1 MLCIFTP
8 YFFLILTIM
17 IIIYFYFIFYSDLV
31 MIKTGFYF
39 LVKRS
44 IYSSL
49 HNAVFWFNINTNRP
63 SDKKKCMLCYDYTV
77 WSHFFNYSTQPWS
90 VVNTITLVFVFDE
103 YVHTCMCL
111 CIIMLLPPL
120 LPLPLLLICNVYRDS
135 LGDVNFK

>member
-49 HNAVFWFNINTNRP
+49 YNAVF
-63 SDKKKCMLCYDYTV
+63 
-77 WSHFFNYSTQPWS
+77 
-90 VVNTITLVFVFDE
+90 
-103 YVHTCMCL
+103 
-111 CIIMLLPPL
+111 
-120 LPLPLLLICNVYRDS
+120 
-135 LGDVNFK
+135 